1 MKDARARKVDL
12 LNNQKRQIERLQDSM
27 YGLVSEQE
35 MKDIEAQIQQKED
48 FIKELEAQIEDID
61 SKIGE

>member
-1 MKDARARKVDL
+1 
-12 LNNQKRQIERLQDSM
+12 
-27 YGLVSEQE
+27 